1 MLVNW
6 PGMNGEEVRIR
17 KSQWKFVA
25 RYNGLEVI
33 RCSRF
38 SPATLNRQT
47 ITILS
52 SLGVEDDIFNK
63 MLAEQ
68 LLNYQAAMTDK
79 HLALD
84 LLARYIDENHMTMTI
99 AGMVLDGF
107 MEVCASA
114 MI

>member
-6 PGMNGEEVRIR
+6 PGMSGEELCIR
-17 KSQWKFVA
+17 ESQWKFSA
-25 RYNGLEVI
+25 RYDGLEVI

-84 LLARYIDENHMTMTI
+84 LLARYIDDNHMTMTI

-107 MEVCASA
+107 MDVRAPTL
-114 MI
+114 I